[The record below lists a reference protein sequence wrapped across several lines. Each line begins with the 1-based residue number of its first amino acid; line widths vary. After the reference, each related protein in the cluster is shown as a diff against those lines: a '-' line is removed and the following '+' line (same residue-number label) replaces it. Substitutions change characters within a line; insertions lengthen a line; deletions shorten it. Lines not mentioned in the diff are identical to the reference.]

1 MHPKQAASSNSD
13 LVPLTAL
20 SSNASPSSSPTP
32 PLKSEP
38 KSRAFWMCLVAIMVS
53 VFLSALDLTAVGTA
67 LPTISAAL
75 HDRRGNYIWVGA
87 AYAMSSTA
95 FIPLSG
101 NLADVFGR
109 KIVMLVSISF
119 FALGSALAGSAH
131 DMSMLIAARAIQGIG
146 GGGILTLT
154 EILTAD
160 LVPLSERG
168 LYQGVLA
175 VVWAAAAFSGP
186 SIGGAL
192 SSRGTHTW
200 RWLFF
205 LNLPLS
211 AIAFVLVSFFL
222 SVHRPAGSVRD
233 KLWRVDWVGNGI
245 IIFGTGLATIGLT
258 GGGVRYSW
266 ASAQVLGP
274 LIGGLSLI
282 VVFGVYE
289 AKVPVS
295 PTVPQDVVGNRT
307 SVSGLIGTAMHG
319 IISISMIYYIPVFF
333 QACFDAN
340 PIRSAID
347 FLPGSVATVPFAA
360 IATILISVFKKYRL
374 INWVAWVF
382 LVIGLGLVS
391 TIRQDSP
398 TAKWVGYQII
408 TSVGIGVLFDAPVF
422 PILAPLP
429 TNRAASALALFS
441 FTRSFAQTWGITIS
455 SSILQNGLKKRL
467 PAAFVA
473 QFPARTE
480 IAIAA
485 IPAIHRLQG
494 PLRTQVE
501 IAFAESMA
509 VIWQVMIGFAGIG
522 FLSSLMMAEI
532 PMSTE
537 VDEAYAL
544 KDKKK
549 VGDIEM
555 MRYVESREIR

>member
-1 MHPKQAASSNSD
+1 MATTDSSPS
-13 LVPLTAL
+13 L
-20 SSNASPSSSPTP
+20 STLGTQTGSSSPIP
-32 PLKSEP
+32 PPPPKSEP
-38 KSRAFWMCLVAIMVS
+38 KSRAFWMCFVAIMVA

-67 LPTISAAL
+67 LPTIAAAL
-75 HDRRGNYIWVGA
+75 HDRKGNYIWVGA

-109 KIVMLVSISF
+109 KIVMLVSIAF
-119 FALGSALAGSAH
+119 FAAGSALAGSAH
-131 DMSMLIAARAIQGIG
+131 RMAMLIAARGVQGIG

-154 EILTAD
+154 EILTSD

-192 SSRGTHTW
+192 SSGAQTW
-200 RWLFF
+200 RWLFY

-211 AIAFVLVSFFL
+211 AIAFLLVSIFL

-233 KLWRVDWVGNGI
+233 KLWRVDWIGNGI

-266 ASAQVLGP
+266 ASAEVLVP
-274 LIGGLSLI
+274 LIGGLSLM
-282 VVFGVYE
+282 VGFAFYE
-289 AKVPVS
+289 AKVPML
-295 PTVPQDVVGNRT
+295 PTIPRDVVSNRT

-333 QACFDAN
+333 QACFGAN
-340 PIRSAID
+340 PIRSAVD
-347 FLPGSVATVPFAA
+347 FLPGSVATVPFAVGA
-360 IATILISVFKKYRL
+360 AAAISVFKKYRV
-374 INWVAWVF
+374 INWIGWVAMV
-382 LVIGLGLVS
+382 VGLGLIT
-391 TIRQDSP
+391 TIRADSP
-398 TAKWVGYQII
+398 TGKWVGFQLI
-408 TSVGIGVLFDAPVF
+408 TAVGVGILFDAPVF

-429 TNRAASALALFS
+429 TNRAASALASFT

-467 PAAFVA
+467 PPAFVA
-473 QFPARTE
+473 KFSPRTE
-480 IAIAA
+480 IAYAA
-485 IPAIHRLQG
+485 IPVIRKLEG
-494 PLRTQVE
+494 PLRKQVE
-501 IAFAESMA
+501 DAFADSMT
-509 VIWQVMIGFAGIG
+509 VIWVVMIGVAGLG
-522 FLSSLMMAEI
+522 FLSSLFMAEI

-537 VDEAYAL
+537 IDENYAL
-544 KDKKK
+544 
-549 VGDIEM
+549 
-555 MRYVESREIR
+555 RERKNREGSQS